1 MALKWKVLALV
12 MISLSL
18 VTTTACKKKKKD
30 AEKKAKEVC
39 AQMERTC
46 KDGSKG
52 VREDETGCY
61 LKCPE
66 DIKFETNTV
75 TNTSTSTVTVTN
87 SASNTAN

>member
-12 MISLSL
+12 LISVSL
-18 VTTTACKKKKKD
+18 VTTTACKKKKKK
-30 AEKKAKEVC
+30 AEDKAKEVC

-46 KDGSKG
+46 KDGTKA

-66 DIKFETNTV
+66 DTKWETTTV
-75 TNTSTSTVTVTN
+75 TQTSTATSTVTATD
-87 SASNTAN
+87 SAN